1 MESRLKCII
10 VTLLLFS
17 MTLGNAVAAES
28 VVLFKKGNLELSYKK
43 IRKAIKVELAETQE
57 QHEHGL
63 MFRKKLST
71 NEGMLFIFN
80 DEQTRSFW
88 MKNTLIDLDIGY
100 FNQKKILIDIQQ
112 MKAENS
118 VMQLNPPAYPS
129 KQPAMYALEMSKGWF
144 KKNNFPEGTALK
156 IISRP

>member
-1 MESRLKCII
+1 MELRLKFFI
-10 VTLLLFS
+10 VSLLLVNVVF
-17 MTLGNAVAAES
+17 GIAATAAPE
-28 VVLFKKGNLELSYKK
+28 VVFKKGNLELTYKK
-43 IRKAIKVELAETQE
+43 SRKIINVELAETPD
-57 QHEHGL
+57 QHERGL
-63 MFRKKLST
+63 MFRKKLNI
-71 NEGMLFIFN
+71 NEGMLFIFT

-100 FNQKKILIDIQQ
+100 FDKKKTLIDIQQ

-129 KQPAMYALEMSKGWF
+129 KRPAMYALEMSKGWF

-156 IISRP
+156 LISRP

>member
-1 MESRLKCII
+1 MELRLKCII
-10 VTLLLFS
+10 VTLLLISTSF
-17 MTLGNAVAAES
+17 GNAIAAAPE
-28 VVLFKKGNLELSYKK
+28 VVFKKGELELSFKK
-43 IRKAIKVELAETQE
+43 IRKIIKVELAETPE
-57 QHEHGL
+57 QHERGL
-63 MFRKKLST
+63 MFRKKLNT
-71 NEGMLFIFN
+71 NEGMLFIFS

-100 FNQKKILIDIQQ
+100 FNKKKILNDIQQ

-118 VMQLNPPAYPS
+118 VMQLNPPTYPS
-129 KQPAMYALEMSKGWF
+129 KQPAMYALEVSKGWF

>member
-1 MESRLKCII
+1 MEINWGLT
-10 VTLLLFS
+10 VGLFA
-17 MTLGNAVAAES
+17 TTIVAALLGIVILAILQNRS
-28 VVLFKKGNLELSYKK
+28 TLS
-43 IRKAIKVELAETQE
+43 AI
-57 QHEHGL
+57 G
-63 MFRKKLST
+63 
-71 NEGMLFIFN
+71 IFS

-100 FNQKKILIDIQQ
+100 FNNKKVLIDIQQ

-129 KQPAMYALEMSKGWF
+129 KQPARYALEMSKGWF

>member
-1 MESRLKCII
+1 MKCII
-10 VTLLLFS
+10 VTLLLISSNFGIA
-17 MTLGNAVAAES
+17 TAAGTE
-28 VVLFKKGNLELSYKK
+28 VVFKKANVELSFKK
-43 IRKAIKVELAETQE
+43 IRKIIKVELAETSE
-57 QHEHGL
+57 QHQHGL
-63 MFRKKLST
+63 MFRKKLNL
-71 NEGMLFIFN
+71 NEGMLFIFS

-100 FNQKKILIDIQQ
+100 FNNKKVLIDIQQ

-118 VMQLNPPAYPS
+118 VMHLNPPAYPS

>member
-1 MESRLKCII
+1 MKCII
-10 VTLLLFS
+10 ATLLLISTNFGIA
-17 MTLGNAVAAES
+17 TVAGPEVA
-28 VVLFKKGNLELSYKK
+28 FKKANLELSYKK
-43 IRKAIKVELAETQE
+43 IRKIIKVELAETPE
-57 QHEHGL
+57 QHQRGL
-63 MFRKKLST
+63 MFRKKLNL
-71 NEGMLFIFN
+71 NEGLLFIFS

-100 FNQKKILIDIQQ
+100 FNNKKLLIDIQQ

-144 KKNNFPEGTALK
+144 KKNNFPEGTSLK

>member
-1 MESRLKCII
+1 MKYII
-10 VTLLLFS
+10 VTLLLISTTFGIA
-17 MTLGNAVAAES
+17 TAAGPE
-28 VVLFKKGNLELSYKK
+28 VVFKKASLELSFKK
-43 IRKAIKVELAETQE
+43 IRKTIKVELAETPE
-57 QHEHGL
+57 QHQHGL
-63 MFRKKLST
+63 MFRKKLNL
-71 NEGMLFIFN
+71 NEGMLFVFA
-80 DEQTRSFW
+80 DEQPRSFW

-100 FNQKKILIDIQQ
+100 FNSKKVLIDIQQ

-118 VMQLNPPAYPS
+118 VMQLNIPAYPS